1 MTLVRKLAY
10 NTVIS
15 IGARLMGVALS
26 LVTLGFIARYLG
38 KDGFGGYS
46 LIMAFLYIFDN
57 LADLGLYSLMIREI
71 SRSEISEKK
80 VVSNIFTI
88 RVVVVLFL
96 LTIACL
102 VVWLFPYSYQ
112 VKSGTMLAAISF
124 LFLSMG
130 QVLMGIF
137 QKYLKTDKSAIADI
151 AGRISQFLMVVAVM
165 KLGFGFYGIIGSLI
179 LGCLINFLLLFV
191 FARRYVKFSL
201 EFDFAYWKKLIRT
214 TIPIAASIVLTLIY
228 FKIDSIFLSIPLINK
243 NSLSPISDVG
253 IYGIAYKILEGLI
266 FFPSMFIGLIMPL
279 LSSSAFRDRERFKR
293 IYQKTVDIL
302 FMLVIPLVIGI
313 IMLSGQIV
321 VLIGGNGFSASAGPL
336 NILAIAIGLIFFGTL
351 LGNSIIALDRQK
363 VGAWIYFAGM
373 IFNIVTNL
381 IFIPK
386 YQYIGAAWTTV
397 VTELLVTILMFIF
410 VCKTIRYFPR
420 FNIWKPLIASV
431 AMAGFVHLF
440 KYWNVFLL
448 VVGALIVYIVTLY
461 LIKGIKKE
469 EIELLVKKEI

>member
-1 MTLVRKLAY
+1 
-10 NTVIS
+10 
-15 IGARLMGVALS
+15 
-26 LVTLGFIARYLG
+26 
-38 KDGFGGYS
+38 
-46 LIMAFLYIFDN
+46 
-57 LADLGLYSLMIREI
+57 
-71 SRSEISEKK
+71 
-80 VVSNIFTI
+80 
-88 RVVVVLFL
+88 
-96 LTIACL
+96 
-102 VVWLFPYSYQ
+102 
-112 VKSGTMLAAISF
+112 
-124 LFLSMG
+124 
-130 QVLMGIF
+130 
-137 QKYLKTDKSAIADI
+137 
-151 AGRISQFLMVVAVM
+151 
-165 KLGFGFYGIIGSLI
+165 
-179 LGCLINFLLLFV
+179 
-191 FARRYVKFSL
+191 
-201 EFDFAYWKKLIRT
+201 
-214 TIPIAASIVLTLIY
+214 
-228 FKIDSIFLSIPLINK
+228 
-243 NSLSPISDVG
+243 
-253 IYGIAYKILEGLI
+253 
-266 FFPSMFIGLIMPL
+266 
-279 LSSSAFRDRERFKR
+279 
-293 IYQKTVDIL
+293 
-302 FMLVIPLVIGI
+302 MLVIPLVIGI
-313 IMLSGQIV
+313 IMVSGQIV